1 MKVSPSGRNCAKIN
15 NMPALFD
22 YIRNIAILI
31 YRNFGNIRKISV
43 IFKKNF
49 AIIF

>member
-31 YRNFGNIRKISV
+31 YRNFGNYWVLRIGKISV
-43 IFKKNF
+43 IF
-49 AIIF
+49 